1 MPIEARLSAYMD
13 GEASREEKDELE
25 RLIAS
30 DTEARRLYNALRHG
44 SDMGRKAFDDVLK
57 EPVPLA
63 LVRAI
68 KSTQPPKVKE
78 PARFTRPAMKLA
90 PTGRQALAAALILF
104 FIGGGLG
111 YFIGVEPRT
120 VPPVLPTQAPALH
133 GWVDD
138 VTAAHRVYTRQPNHL
153 VEIPAT
159 RTDDIMQW
167 LGNGVGV
174 KFSLP
179 DMASDGLVFE
189 GARLVVVAG
198 KPAGQ
203 LVYRDADGDMITIT
217 FLKDKG
223 NGDIDQFNEVIKDD
237 IAVVSWHRNDIGYA
251 VAGPSSNALLDDIA
265 GRFATR
271 I

>member
-13 GEASREEKDELE
+13 GEASREEKEELE

-30 DTEARRLYNALRHG
+30 DAETRRLYETLRHG
-44 SDMGRKAFDDVLK
+44 SDLGRKAFDDVLK

-63 LVRAI
+63 LVRSI
-68 KSTQPPKVKE
+68 KSAQPPKIRE
-78 PARFTRPAMKLA
+78 PARFTRPALKLA

-104 FIGGGLG
+104 FIGGGIG
-111 YFIGVEPRT
+111 YLIGIEPRS
-120 VPPVLPTQAPALH
+120 APAVLAAPPAARS
-133 GWVDD
+133 WIDD
-138 VTAAHRVYTRQPNHL
+138 VMAAHRVYTHQPNHL

-159 RTDDIMQW
+159 RTDEIMQW
-167 LGNGVGV
+167 LTAGVGT

-189 GARLVVVAG
+189 GARLVVAAG

-203 LVYRDADGDMITIT
+203 LAYKNGDGDIVTIT

-223 NGDIDQFNEVIKDD
+223 NGDIDEFNEVIKDD

-251 VAGPSSNALLDDIA
+251 VAGPSSDALLDEIA